1 MSVHPLGF
9 VCSNIS
15 FHCQVPPIAHLITQ
29 SDVPM
34 YLVTRCLDILS
45 ALAENGESVLLELCK
60 ISALPLSLGRFIER
74 ICDDPATQH
83 AVCLPKILVED
94 SIKLLCSIVIK
105 ACSSGRLKLSGSSDP
120 GYLHAQSLRSTC
132 MRLLSRFKPLPL
144 PLEAAAH
151 SPISQS
157 SIAVTMPGNFSLL
170 AFCNLLA
177 YQLIFVSFAV

>member
-1 MSVHPLGF
+1 
-9 VCSNIS
+9 
-15 FHCQVPPIAHLITQ
+15 
-29 SDVPM
+29 
-34 YLVTRCLDILS
+34 
-45 ALAENGESVLLELCK
+45 
-60 ISALPLSLGRFIER
+60 
-74 ICDDPATQH
+74 
-83 AVCLPKILVED
+83 
-94 SIKLLCSIVIK
+94 
-105 ACSSGRLKLSGSSDP
+105 
-120 GYLHAQSLRSTC
+120 LHAQSLRSTC